1 MAWTETH
8 AIKLGW
14 PFLSV
19 LSYHCTGI
27 NESWGKTG
35 NTKEPE
41 REREEEK
48 VREKWLAWSVA
59 ISQKRKIN
67 TSRNVACHVW
77 TKEKEEEKS

>member
-1 MAWTETH
+1 M
-8 AIKLGW
+8 
-14 PFLSV
+14 PLSLV
-19 LSYHCTGI
+19 GHFSLSFPTTVQELMNRGVKQGTQK
-27 NESWGKTG
+27 NQ
-35 NTKEPE
+35 